1 MMRNE
6 AGKRTDFRKHANFV
20 DLLDHRIQHF
30 ALKGPEDD
38 GFVLHGINHESLA
51 RLDDSGSDLV
61 YCRDR
66 YHESILSR
74 AGALHL
80 GVELLLHGLQ
90 QLRAKVAWMQQ
101 DLVLQRYLRWRR
113 VIELYVDSK
122 IDVLTW

>member
-6 AGKRTDFRKHANFV
+6 AGKRTNFRKHAHFV

-30 ALKGPEDD
+30 ALKGPEDY
-38 GFVLHGINHESLA
+38 GFVLHRVNHESLA
-51 RLDDSGSDLV
+51 RLDDSRSDLV
-61 YCRDR
+61 YRRDR

-80 GVELLLHGLQ
+80 GVELLFHGLQ

-113 VIELYVDSK
+113 LSDFYLDYK